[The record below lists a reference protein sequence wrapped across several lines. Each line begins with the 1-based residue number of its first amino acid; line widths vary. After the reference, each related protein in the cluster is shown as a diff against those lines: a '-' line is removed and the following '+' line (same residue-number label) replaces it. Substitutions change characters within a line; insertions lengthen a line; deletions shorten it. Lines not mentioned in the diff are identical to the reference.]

1 MRRGI
6 VFTGVLLGVL
16 GVANAAYVEIGNAGN
31 DADTSGYGA
40 VNYTYEIATHEVTV
54 AELQA
59 SGVGSGNEDHW
70 SAVGATAPNSN
81 ISWYEAAKYC
91 NWLTEQI
98 GNTGIYTFDAG
109 GNLTAVKD
117 RATILAEGFLV
128 YALPTED
135 EWYKA
140 AYYTGTGYSLYA
152 NGADAAPDA
161 GTDSRYGS
169 FTSPWTVG
177 SGAEEQNG
185 TFDMMGNLW
194 EWTESEDGANRVIRG
209 GSYDLAATHLA
220 SSFRTAGDP
229 ATEAISMTFR
239 PVAVPE
245 PFSVVMLAGG
255 GLLIAGYRRVRAS
268 LKHYS

>member
-1 MRRGI
+1 MI
-6 VFTGVLLGVL
+6 AGVLLGTVCA
-16 GVANAAYVEIGNAGN
+16 VNAAYVGIGNAGN
-31 DADTSGYGA
+31 FADTNGYGA
-40 VNYTYEIATHEVTV
+40 VNYAYKIATHEVTI
-54 AELQA
+54 AELQD
-59 SGVGSGNEDHW
+59 SGVGSGNEGSW
-70 SAVGATAPNSN
+70 SAVGATAPASN

-98 GNTGIYTFDAG
+98 GNTGVYTFDGG

-140 AYYTGTGYSLYA
+140 AYYTGSDYSLYA
-152 NGADAAPDA
+152 NGTGAAPDE
-161 GTDSRYGS
+161 GTEARFGS
-169 FTSPWTVG
+169 FDSPWIVG
-177 SGAEEQNG
+177 SGAEEQNC

-194 EWTESEDGANRVIRG
+194 EWTETASGSGTNVIRG
-209 GSYDLAATHLA
+209 GAYNLSGAFAE
-220 SSFRTAGDP
+220 SSQRYVADSLSEETV
-229 ATEAISMTFR
+229 MTFR

-245 PFSVVMLAGG
+245 PFSVVMLMVGG
-255 GLLIAGYRRVRAS
+255 FFIAGYRRVRAS